1 MSAIRSIR
9 LPEELDEGLRLVA
22 HIEGVSVNGLVVDA
36 IAEKLRERRTDPD
49 FGARL
54 RDRIAAD
61 QRILDQL
68 AGQKPG

>member
-9 LPEELDEGLRLVA
+9 LAKELDEALRLVA
-22 HIEGVSVNGLVVDA
+22 HIEGVSVNSFVVEA
-36 IAEKLRERRTDPD
+36 ITEKLRERRADPD

-61 QRILDQL
+61 QHILDQL
-68 AGQKPG
+68 AK